1 MRSLSRS
8 HDATLAAT
16 VRALSP
22 LGRPKTPAASFFVTA
37 RLQPPARSD
46 VVGLV
51 YVVTDVVT
59 DVPNFDTSELDLSG
73 FCWPMFDISMGYL
86 GVMGRFSE
94 IV

>member
-1 MRSLSRS
+1 M
-8 HDATLAAT
+8 AFPEAAAGM
-16 VRALSP
+16 VI
-22 LGRPKTPAASFFVTA
+22 VTA
-37 RLQPPARSD
+37 RLQPPARSE
-46 VVGLV
+46 VVGVV